1 MVFGVRG
8 TRSTDGVALRL
19 RGEGSLGAGLL
30 LTRLA
35 ARITTELANS
45 DRQSSSPSML
55 PEMLARD

>member
-35 ARITTELANS
+35 ARG
-45 DRQSSSPSML
+45 RG
-55 PEMLARD
+55 